1 MKSPPSDR
9 EIAAPSSGMV
19 LSPLFRL
26 LLTIASAVVVLGGM
40 RAATPVIGPV
50 AIALLITIAWSPAS
64 QWLQRRGWPPILAA
78 LTGTLVGIVVIALLV
93 LLIWSSLLQLQD
105 NIPEYEPRV
114 AALRESLG
122 GLLSRLPFDTS
133 KLLDGESLQ
142 PKAIVG
148 YAVKVIGGI
157 TSTAGNL
164 ALLILVMT
172 FLMIEGVRY
181 PQKLR
186 DALQASATSLQ
197 RLNKFVQT
205 IRSYVVINT
214 IFGLIAGAANTALLL
229 ALGIDLAIF
238 WGVLSF
244 LLSFLPNIG
253 FLLALVPPALL
264 ALLQFG
270 VARALMVVGGFVLLN
285 FLIDNVIK
293 PRYFGGSLDISPAVV
308 VVSLVFWGWLLG
320 PVGAVLAV
328 PLTISARFLVESPE
342 ESRWIGHVL
351 SDAESSATPV
361 SPPAAL
367 DHRAAPPAE

>member
-1 MKSPPSDR
+1 
-9 EIAAPSSGMV
+9 
-19 LSPLFRL
+19 

-114 AALRESLG
+114 AALRESVSG
-122 GLLSRLPFDTS
+122 FLSRLPFETS
-133 KLLDGESLQ
+133 KLLDGESFQ
-142 PKAIVG
+142 PKAILG
-148 YAVKVIGGI
+148 YAVKFIGGI

-164 ALLILVMT
+164 ALLILIMT

-186 DALQASATSLQ
+186 DAFQASVTSTK
-197 RLNKFVQT
+197 RLDKFVQSM
-205 IRSYVVINT
+205 RSYVVINT
-214 IFGLIAGAANTALLL
+214 IFGLIAGVANTLLLL
-229 ALGIDLAIF
+229 ALGVDLAIF

-270 VARALMVVGGFVLLN
+270 VARALMVVGGFILLN

-320 PVGAVLAV
+320 PVGALLAV
-328 PLTISARFLVESPE
+328 PLTISARLLVESHE
-342 ESRWIGHVL
+342 ESQWIGHLL
-351 SDAESSATPV
+351 SDAESSATPA
-361 SPPAAL
+361 SPPTAL
-367 DHRAAPPAE
+367 DHRAAPPAG